1 MPVGTSS
8 LSIKALP
15 LEVIHKERN
24 TTFSQMLSPSSILP
38 TTSLF
43 KLHISTNSNTKL
55 KYEINVQQSNN
66 LMQRSGLFYDL
77 STQYNHY
84 ASQTSLEDH
93 LANSNGFANSPSLE
107 DLAQEANGLPML
119 CIELP
124 NIPIGIIE
132 DLLQWLFNNTEIK
145 ADDILASTLASNI
158 QSTSDFFSLLNF
170 ITLLDLFEPYCSVID
185 EILVWYYFG
194 LNEKERSNE
203 ILKNESFVEG
213 VIPARFVKRLA
224 ESVNEFE
231 EKFILS
237 SFFRGKVPTEETFS
251 ERFVADPR
259 VVNKGRESEFEEIFL
274 NDDNVTKAHKRA
286 SKLSPLD
293 LAEPPTPLGSAYFCI
308 NPNIPFS
315 PTFQRLLSHTP
326 KITKFTFSTSP
337 SSDIFEDVPL
347 TAGLSVPPNTPN
359 SSVHPFVPPTNAP
372 NPSFRS
378 VVLTNT
384 PNSSVH
390 IVAPPNTPNSPFNNI
405 APPNSPATPSFFTP
419 IVPPNTPNA
428 LISPTTTTSY
438 SAIKING
445 LLSPTLISI
454 SPSSTPITAPPNTP
468 TSPFIFQSNNNY
480 NYNNVNCGN
489 KNFSRNSREKNVTI
503 NSVLANSLNNLYKS
517 Y

>member
-1 MPVGTSS
+1 
-8 LSIKALP
+8 
-15 LEVIHKERN
+15 
-24 TTFSQMLSPSSILP
+24 
-38 TTSLF
+38 
-43 KLHISTNSNTKL
+43 
-55 KYEINVQQSNN
+55 
-66 LMQRSGLFYDL
+66 MQRSALFYDL

-84 ASQTSLEDH
+84 ASQTSLEEDQ
-93 LANSNGFANSPSLE
+93 LANSNGFASSPSLE

-124 NIPIGIIE
+124 NISIGIIG

-194 LNEKERSNE
+194 LNEKERNIE

-231 EKFILS
+231 EKLILS
-237 SFFRGKVPTEETFS
+237 SFFRGKVPSKETFS

-259 VVNKGRESEFEEIFL
+259 IVNKGRENEWEEIFL
-274 NDDNVTKAHKRA
+274 IDDNVTTAHRSQKQ
-286 SKLSPLD
+286 KPSPLD

-315 PTFQRLLSHTP
+315 PTFQRRTP
-326 KITKFTFSTSP
+326 KIGNNIKFTFSSSP
-337 SSDIFEDVPL
+337 SSINEKNTLGRDDIFEDIPL

-359 SSVHPFVPPTNAP
+359 SSVHPVAPPNTP
-372 NPSFRS
+372 NPSFHPI
-378 VVLTNT
+378 LL
-384 PNSSVH
+384 
-390 IVAPPNTPNSPFNNI
+390 PNTPNSPFNNI

-419 IVPPNTPNA
+419 LVPPNTPNA
-428 LISPTTTTSY
+428 PISPITTSSY
-438 SAIKING
+438 SAVKINS
-445 LLSPTLISI
+445 LLSPTLIPI
-454 SPSSTPITAPPNTP
+454 SPTSTPITAPPNTP
-468 TSPFIFQSNNNY
+468 TSPFIFQSI
-480 NYNNVNCGN
+480 GQFD
-489 KNFSRNSREKNVTI
+489 K
-503 NSVLANSLNNLYKS
+503 
-517 Y
+517 